1 MPCDRISWFEHCYL
15 ALAAC
20 LFLSACL
27 FGCGPSGQEI
37 LAQLTANGITC
48 QAEITVPKDKKPIH
62 YRLFRQRAIFF
73 PPRRAGWKVETTFED
88 GEKVIVDVK
97 LSNCKQLGES

>member
-37 LAQLTANGITC
+37 LTQLTADGITC
-48 QAEITVPKDKKPIH
+48 QAEITIPKDRKYATLTLVRVRFGMLAKMSW
-62 YRLFRQRAIFF
+62 
-73 PPRRAGWKVETTFED
+73 GVEVIYED

-97 LSNCKQLGES
+97 LSNCKQIGG